1 VPTTIPQRPCSRRP
15 VWIVVVIGLPL
26 AILVGGCLNSPRVA
40 PDPVKRPVRAPVADI
55 PVSWRPAKPPRKWKS
70 IVLHHTATE
79 AGSVKS
85 IHAEHLKRTTN
96 GKPWL
101 GIGYHFVIGNGKGM
115 ADGAVEAT
123 FRWRDQL
130 HGAHAGNQVQNQ
142 HGIGIAL
149 VGHFDRQPPS
159 PAQLASLRRLVSHL
173 KTAHAIPATGLI
185 GHGEIKKTACPG
197 KLFPLATLKKEFA
210 GGKVTP

>member
-1 VPTTIPQRPCSRRP
+1 MTIPQSPFSRRP
-15 VWIVVVIGLPL
+15 AWSVAVIGLPL
-26 AILVGGCLNSPRVA
+26 AILIGGCLGSPRVTSDSINRPA
-40 PDPVKRPVRAPVADI
+40 PTVVAGF
-55 PVSWRPAKPPRKWKS
+55 PASWQPAKPLRKWKS

-85 IHAEHLKRTTN
+85 IHAAHRKRITN

-130 HGAHAGNQVQNQ
+130 HGAMPGNRPRTNMGSV
-142 HGIGIAL
+142 
-149 VGHFDRQPPS
+149 S
-159 PAQLASLRRLVSHL
+159 P
-173 KTAHAIPATGLI
+173 
-185 GHGEIKKTACPG
+185 
-197 KLFPLATLKKEFA
+197 
-210 GGKVTP
+210 

>member
-1 VPTTIPQRPCSRRP
+1 VPTTIPRRPYSRRP
-15 VWIVVVIGLPL
+15 AWVVVIIGLPL
-26 AILVGGCLNSPRVA
+26 AILVGGCLDSPRVA
-40 PDPVKRPVRAPVADI
+40 PDLVGRPVRAPVADI

-130 HGAHAGNQVQNQ
+130 HGAHAGKQVQNQ

-173 KTAHAIPATGLI
+173 KTTHAIPATGLI

-197 KLFPLATLKKEFA
+197 KLFPLAKLKREFA